1 MKITDVYFSAIP
13 RMVFSPEGGGGGG
26 GDPAPAAPAAPE
38 APPAPELTGRTL
50 LSDPVTPE
58 VVTPENVLYSGEEE
72 KKEGEGDP
80 KPGEEGDDK
89 AKDGEGEKDGEKEE
103 DKDKSKSEE
112 KPEAIKP
119 EDYDLTP
126 PDGFTLD
133 EGVEKEFRE
142 LAATRQW
149 SKEDVSALKEMQVKL
164 YEKQAEAWSDKV
176 AGWEGEVRKDKEV
189 GGPDLNKNLG
199 FARAALREFFPEGGR
214 KLLDDTGI
222 GNHPDI
228 VRGLVRLGKAMGE
241 GTTITAG
248 KGGQNTSIVDAL
260 YSE

>member
-1 MKITDVYFSAIP
+1 MKIKDVYFSAIP
-13 RMVFSPEGGGGGG
+13 RMVFSPEGSGGG
-26 GDPAPAAPAAPE
+26 GDPAPAAPVTPE

-72 KKEGEGDP
+72 KKEGEGGP
-80 KPGEEGDDK
+80 KP
-89 AKDGEGEKDGEKEE
+89 GEGEKDGEKEE